1 MKISVN
7 EKATE
12 KPKLRDLNTGDV
24 FIFEDEAYDDGKI
37 CTDNV
42 AIVLSDHSY
51 VYLSNGAHLSI
62 GYDQTV
68 IILDAELLVKERDV

>member
-24 FIFEDEAYDDGKI
+24 FIFADEAYDNGEI

>member
-12 KPKLRDLNTGDV
+12 KPKLKDLNTGDV
-24 FIFEDEAYDDGKI
+24 FIFEDEAYDDGKF

-42 AIVLSDHSY
+42 AIVLSDSSY

-62 GYDQTV
+62 GHEQNV
-68 IILDAELLVKERDV
+68 ILLDAELLVRERGA